1 MNKIPDFTENEVWTI
16 QTTLNERYKSEKEL
30 QLAESE
36 IRLSTTDRE
45 LTVCPATYWEHEG
58 CHFIIVKAGDK
69 RYRCQFFY
77 RVHQQYGT
85 SINEFDDLS
94 ECTVILLQT
103 QADHEVDRQKE
114 AI

>member
-1 MNKIPDFTENEVWTI
+1 MKKIPDFTEAEVWTI
-16 QTTLNERYKSEKEL
+16 QTTLNERYKEEMEL
-30 QLAESE
+30 QLAEGE

-45 LTVCPATYWEHEG
+45 LTVCPAAYWEHEN
-58 CHFIIVKAGDK
+58 CHFIIFKAGEE

-85 SINEFDDLS
+85 NIHEFDDLA
-94 ECTVILLQT
+94 ECTVVLLQT
-103 QADHEVDRQKE
+103 QADHEVDGQKE